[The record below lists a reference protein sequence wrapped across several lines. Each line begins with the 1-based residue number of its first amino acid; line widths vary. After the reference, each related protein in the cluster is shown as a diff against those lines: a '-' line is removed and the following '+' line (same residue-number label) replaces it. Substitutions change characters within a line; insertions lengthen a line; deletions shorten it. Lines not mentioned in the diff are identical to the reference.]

1 MSRDTR
7 VLWLRRVFRSL
18 AVVIAIAAVIDPAIR
33 SARRTRPVLSL
44 VAADASRDHA
54 LLTQVTRRLEEDYT
68 LVAAPLPSAIG
79 TVLVGARLPDGAH
92 ALASPVVVVSPFT
105 GRPSVSIGRIQAP
118 TSAKLESRI
127 TVSVTLVTSGFASS
141 PPTPRAFDVELA
153 REGVVV
159 SRQRISVAH
168 DTTRSVS
175 LTYVP
180 SAPGPVVLQVR
191 TFAAEQSD
199 TARSDVLVDV
209 RENRWSV
216 LFFDRRPAWMS
227 TFVRRALEH
236 DPRFA
241 VTSRVITSTNVS
253 RETGRPPAGLDVIVG
268 TSRFDAVVIGAPD
281 ALTARDVDGIASLLR
296 TRGSSV
302 LVLADHAATGP
313 ADVLLDYGGWRTR
326 AFRSPALLSASTIA
340 DRTGEPPL
348 LKGLAFGVPRR
359 LPRGAVP
366 LAMLRDTATSASRTS
381 GADSGVVMSA
391 PTIIWRVPVGL
402 GQLVVSGA
410 FDAWRFRD
418 SSQSRFDATWRDLIG
433 ELANQRQMALELRLS
448 RSLTLPRAVT
458 TVEVTPRDTANATP
472 IVATIRPTDASTD
485 SVVSLSLEEGT
496 SGVRQGTMR
505 APEKPGQ
512 YEVLAVQGLD
522 SVRSPLVVAARVA
535 RDADDNPMLLAAWA
549 ASRGGQV
556 IARDS
561 VASLSRV
568 LEGVLRPVPRITE
581 WHPMRS
587 PWWIVP
593 FALALAAEWWMR
605 RRRGLA

>member
-92 ALASPVVVVSPFT
+92 ALALPVVVVSPFT

-141 PPTPRAFDVELA
+141 PPTPRAFDVELV

-216 LFFDRRPAWMS
+216 LFFDRRPSWMS

-253 RETGRPPAGLDVIVG
+253 RETGRPPAGLDVIAG

-281 ALTARDVDGIASLLR
+281 ALTARDVDGMASLLR
-296 TRGSSV
+296 TTGSSV

-348 LKGLAFGVPRR
+348 LKGLAFGVPRQ

-485 SVVSLSLEEGT
+485 SVVSLSLEAGT
-496 SGVRQGTMR
+496 SGVWQATMR

>member
-141 PPTPRAFDVELA
+141 PPTPRAFDVELV

-216 LFFDRRPAWMS
+216 LFFDRRPSWMS

-348 LKGLAFGVPRR
+348 LKGLAFGVPRQ

-587 PWWIVP
+587 PWWVVP

>member
-141 PPTPRAFDVELA
+141 PPTPRAFDVELV

-340 DRTGEPPL
+340 DRTGDPPL
-348 LKGLAFGVPRR
+348 LKGLAFGVPRH

-458 TVEVTPRDTANATP
+458 TIEVTPRDTANATP

-485 SVVSLSLEEGT
+485 SVVSLSLEAGT
-496 SGVRQGTMR
+496 SGVWQGTMR

-587 PWWIVP
+587 PWWVVP

>member
-105 GRPSVSIGRIQAP
+105 GRPSVSIGRLQAP

-141 PPTPRAFDVELA
+141 PPTPRAFDVELV

-199 TARSDVLVDV
+199 TARSDVLIDV

-216 LFFDRRPAWMS
+216 LFFDRRPSWMS

-253 RETGRPPAGLDVIVG
+253 RETGRPPAGLDVIAG

-340 DRTGEPPL
+340 DRTGDPPL
-348 LKGLAFGVPRR
+348 LKGLAFGVPRQ

-472 IVATIRPTDASTD
+472 IVATIRPTDAPTD
-485 SVVSLSLEEGT
+485 SAVSLSLEAGT
-496 SGVRQGTMR
+496 SGVRQVTMR
-505 APEKPGQ
+505 APAKPGH

-568 LEGVLRPVPRITE
+568 LESVLRPVPRITE

-587 PWWIVP
+587 PWWVVP

>member
-105 GRPSVSIGRIQAP
+105 GRPSASIGRIQAP

-326 AFRSPALLSASTIA
+326 AFRSPALLSALTIA
-340 DRTGEPPL
+340 DRTGDPPL
-348 LKGLAFGVPRR
+348 LKGLAFGVPRH

-458 TVEVTPRDTANATP
+458 TIEVTPRDTANATP

-485 SVVSLSLEEGT
+485 SAVSLSLEAGT
-496 SGVRQGTMR
+496 SGVWQGTMR

-587 PWWIVP
+587 PWWVVP

>member
-340 DRTGEPPL
+340 DRTGDPPL
-348 LKGLAFGVPRR
+348 LKGLAFGVPRH

-381 GADSGVVMSA
+381 GADSGVVVSA

-458 TVEVTPRDTANATP
+458 TIEVTPRDTANATP

-485 SVVSLSLEEGT
+485 SVVSLSLVEGT

-587 PWWIVP
+587 PWWVVP

>member
-54 LLTQVTRRLEEDYT
+54 LLTQVTRMLEEDYT

-105 GRPSVSIGRIQAP
+105 GRRSVSIGRIQAP
-118 TSAKLESRI
+118 TSAKLDSRI

-141 PPTPRAFDVELA
+141 SPTPRAFDVELV

-199 TARSDVLVDV
+199 TTRSDLLIDV

-216 LFFDRRPAWMS
+216 LFFDRRPSWMS

-253 RETGRPPAGLDVIVG
+253 RETGRPPAGLDVIAG

-296 TRGSSV
+296 TTGSSV

-340 DRTGEPPL
+340 DRTGDPPL
-348 LKGLAFGVPRR
+348 LKGLAFGVPRH

-366 LAMLRDTATSASRTS
+366 LAMLRDSATSASRTS
-381 GADSGVVMSA
+381 GADSAVVISA

-433 ELANQRQMALELRLS
+433 ELANQRQMAPELRLS

-472 IVATIRPTDASTD
+472 IVATIRPTDAPTD
-485 SVVSLSLEEGT
+485 SAVSLSLEAGT
-496 SGVRQGTMR
+496 SGVRQVTMR
-505 APEKPGQ
+505 APAKPGH

-568 LEGVLRPVPRITE
+568 LESVLRPVPRITE

-587 PWWIVP
+587 PWWVVP